1 MSLNLEQ
8 RKAVEK
14 LSRLKAGALFM
25 GMGSGKTK
33 VACDLIRHKLDCIDA
48 VIWIAPAALVNSQKY
63 LGEVKRWSRGFF
75 KKISFFSIE
84 GISMSD
90 SKYMQMRNLAAS
102 MKNFCVVD
110 ESIFIKNIHALRTR
124 RLVCDYS
131 LFDFRLILNGTPV
144 TKSLLDLYSQI
155 TFLSPNILKMTERQ
169 FADNFLVYFF
179 DGVDQFPWRRWS
191 KPANVEALIEIIRPY
206 IFNSKFDS
214 SCKIKIIN
222 KTFQLNIEESRN
234 YSRFKDAFLRGKLYV
249 CFFTVA
255 QKFQM
260 AYTTTCSQKYHAA
273 VKLVEEI
280 LERGEKVII
289 FVKYISEALSLRES
303 TGGLLYTG
311 KCKDDLARFEGDENV
326 LICTYGVGSVGL
338 NLQCA
343 NNLIFYSQTFDFMEK
358 EQAKYRIYRIGQQR
372 SVNIYNLWVDTKLE
386 EIIRKNLSKKGNLL
400 RDIERVISAK
410 EARKL

>member
-1 MSLNLEQ
+1 
-8 RKAVEK
+8 
-14 LSRLKAGALFM
+14 
-25 GMGSGKTK
+25 
-33 VACDLIRHKLDCIDA
+33 
-48 VIWIAPAALVNSQKY
+48 
-63 LGEVKRWSRGFF
+63 
-75 KKISFFSIE
+75 
-84 GISMSD
+84 
-90 SKYMQMRNLAAS
+90 
-102 MKNFCVVD
+102 
-110 ESIFIKNIHALRTR
+110 
-124 RLVCDYS
+124 
-131 LFDFRLILNGTPV
+131 
-144 TKSLLDLYSQI
+144 
-155 TFLSPNILKMTERQ
+155 MTERQ

-179 DGVDQFPWRRWS
+179 DGVDQYPWRRWS

-289 FVKYISEALSLRES
+289 FVKYIAEALSLRES

-311 KCKDDLARFEGDENV
+311 KYKDDLARFEGDENV

-343 NNLIFYSQTFDFMEK
+343 NNLIFYSQTFDFKEK